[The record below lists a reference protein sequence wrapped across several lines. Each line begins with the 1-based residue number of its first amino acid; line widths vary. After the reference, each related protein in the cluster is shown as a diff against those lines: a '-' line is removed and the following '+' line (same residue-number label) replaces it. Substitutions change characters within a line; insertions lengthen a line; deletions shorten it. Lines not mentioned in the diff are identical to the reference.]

1 MIIYHIT
8 LSGQIQ
14 DGSKPVAIVE
24 RRKKTCIQYIRY
36 KIREEWIE
44 CEEFIECV
52 YAYSL
57 DWKKSPEKMLVS
69 LVS

>member
-1 MIIYHIT
+1 M
-8 LSGQIQ
+8 GR
-14 DGSKPVAIVE
+14 KPVAIVE
-24 RRKKTCIQYIRY
+24 RREKKPCIQYIRY
-36 KIREEWIE
+36 EIREVWIE